1 MDTRIVAEHARKW
14 QRLFLLTHKAGR
26 AQHKELP
33 AAISAKVDGQ
43 SQNEVHTVK
52 EELREKEEI
61 KGF

>member
-1 MDTRIVAEHARKW
+1 MAETFPSYTQSW
-14 QRLFLLTHKAGR
+14 R